1 MKKLL
6 LFFAL
11 IVQNTMIAQTYYDA
25 DNNKIDKATFNKLLV
40 GKEYYH
46 VENDSLKA
54 SKLMYRNNR
63 GERGSLG
70 DSENLFKELNEKLN
84 LKLNLKLDSSKPLI
98 IYYYPGKDPCNS
110 SGVGA
115 RRREQLKWDKEL
127 DKKVKKVANVNVVRI
142 YKKKEGIK
150 TINDYEWKKDPNGFI
165 ENLFFNYH
173 YGCGSFVIISKEKY
187 SAIFGEYSQDQVAE
201 SLKELLKKQKN
212 RPERRF
218 PQL

>member
-6 LFFAL
+6 LLFVL
-11 IVQNTMIAQTYYDA
+11 IVQNTMNAQAYYDV
-25 DNNKIDKATFNKLLV
+25 DNNKIDKTTFDKLLA

-54 SKLMYRNNR
+54 FKLMYRNNR

-70 DSENLFKELNEKLN
+70 DTKNLFKELNE
-84 LKLNLKLDSSKPLI
+84 KLNLKLDSSKPLI

-115 RRREQLKWDKEL
+115 KRREQLKWDKEL
-127 DKKVKKVANVNVVRI
+127 DREVKKVADVNVLRI
-142 YKKKEGIK
+142 YKSKEGIK
-150 TINDYEWKKDPNGFI
+150 TLEDHNWEKDPNALI

-173 YGCGSFVIISKEKY
+173 YECGSFVIINKEKY
-187 SAIFGEYSQDQVAE
+187 SAGLGEYGWKQVTKA
-201 SLKELLKKQKN
+201 LKEILEK
-212 RPERRF
+212 
-218 PQL
+218 